1 MTLLH
6 SLGALAS
13 LEGEHKIYPGHGAT
27 STLEREKSVNLY
39 LN

>member
-1 MTLLH
+1 MTLLR
-6 SLGALAS
+6 SLGALAA